1 MKKLLIIGASGH
13 GKVIA
18 NMASDSKLWDE
29 ISFLDDYKVGQEV
42 LGFNVMDSSINA
54 IQYIEE
60 YDFIVGIGDADIR
73 EEITKRLKEIGATI
87 ATVVHPSAI
96 VGLDVSIGQ
105 GTVIMPNCVINPPV
119 YIGEGCIV
127 NTGASID
134 HDCVIAD
141 YVHLSP
147 GVVLGGAVHI
157 GYSTWLGVG
166 VVAIN
171 NINISSNCVIGAGA
185 VVIHSLSQEG
195 KYIGVPAKI
204 IENKEVLYE
213 KCLDTKSLCNEHVR

>member
-18 NMASDSKLWDE
+18 NMASDCRIWDE
-29 ISFLDDYKVGQEV
+29 ISFLDDYKIGQKV
-42 LGFNVMDSSINA
+42 LGFNVMDSSLNE

-73 EEITKRLKEIGATI
+73 ADITKRLKEIGATI

-105 GTVIMPNCVINPPV
+105 GTVVMPNCVINPSV

-127 NTGASID
+127 NTGSSID
-134 HDCVIAD
+134 HDCEIAD
-141 YVHLSP
+141 FAHLSP
-147 GVVLGGAVHI
+147 GVVLGGTVNI
-157 GYSTWLGVG
+157 GFKTWLGVG
-166 VVAIN
+166 AKVIN
-171 NINISSNCVIGAGA
+171 NIEITNNCLIGAGA
-185 VVIHSLSQEG
+185 VVVNDITCPG
-195 KYIGVPAKI
+195 VYVGVPAKMV
-204 IENKEVLYE
+204 EEV
-213 KCLDTKSLCNEHVR
+213 RR